1 LPTSIAFSDI
11 QLGAQDRPFLLSN
24 NKYMKKQTITDK
36 PVINNKFSSKILLN
50 MAEAL
55 NEISI
60 DFEVLDERLDRDAK
74 AQVLKEIRD
83 DLTNIFWNYKL
94 IKKNKYDNLK

>member
-1 LPTSIAFSDI
+1 
-11 QLGAQDRPFLLSN
+11 
-24 NKYMKKQTITDK
+24 MKKQTSTNK
-36 PVINNKFSSKILLN
+36 PIKNNKFVSNIFLN

-60 DFEVLDERLDRDAK
+60 DFEVLDEKYDRDAK
-74 AQVLKEIRD
+74 AKVLKDIRD

-94 IKKNKYDNLK
+94 IKKNKYDNTK

>member
-1 LPTSIAFSDI
+1 
-11 QLGAQDRPFLLSN
+11 
-24 NKYMKKQTITDK
+24 MKKQTSINKPIKNDK
-36 PVINNKFSSKILLN
+36 FVSKIFLN

-60 DFEVLDERLDRDAK
+60 DFEVLDEKLDRDAK
-74 AQVLKEIRD
+74 AKVLKDIRD

-94 IKKNKYDNLK
+94 IKKNKYDNTK

>member
-1 LPTSIAFSDI
+1 
-11 QLGAQDRPFLLSN
+11 
-24 NKYMKKQTITDK
+24 
-36 PVINNKFSSKILLN
+36 

-74 AQVLKEIRD
+74 AKVLRDIRD
-83 DLTNIFWNYKL
+83 DLTNIFWKYKL
-94 IKKNKYDNLK
+94 IKRNKYDNLN

>member
-1 LPTSIAFSDI
+1 
-11 QLGAQDRPFLLSN
+11 
-24 NKYMKKQTITDK
+24 MKKQVTTNK
-36 PVINNKFSSKILLN
+36 KVMKNKFTSKILLN

-74 AQVLKEIRD
+74 AKVLRDIRD
-83 DLTNIFWNYKL
+83 DLTNIFWKYKL
-94 IKKNKYDNLK
+94 IKKNKYDDLN